1 MNLHDRD
8 IKVLAFQDGKKE
20 GIKEGIKEGEKQGR
34 LKTKIETAKNMLAK
48 NIPVEVVA
56 ECTGLAVEEV
66 EKLLER

>member
-8 IKVLAFQDGKKE
+8 IKVLAFKDGK
-20 GIKEGIKEGEKQGR
+20 KEGIKEGEKQGR